1 MMGGKLWVES
11 VPGEGSTFFL
21 TLPFTT
27 QDRRSESL
35 SSISPEAL
43 RNLPVLIVDDNS
55 TNCLVLRGILSHLGM
70 SPTAVNG
77 GPSALRA
84 LEAAKNTSSPYAFI
98 LLDGHMP
105 EMDGFTLAER
115 IHTDA
120 LASGA
125 AIIMLTSAGSIGDSA
140 RCRELGI
147 SAYLVKPIRQRE
159 LLEVMCTVINPLAEP
174 KAPLVTRHT
183 LRETR
188 NRLRVLLAEDNAVNR
203 VLAVRLLEKR
213 GYAVSVAENGREAV
227 TALEKGTFDIVLMDV
242 QMPEMDGFQATSAI
256 REREANSDGHV
267 PIVALTAF
275 ALKGDEQRCLSAGMD
290 AYVSK
295 PLRTDEL
302 FATIERLLS
311 KA

>member
-1 MMGGKLWVES
+1 
-11 VPGEGSTFFL
+11 
-21 TLPFTT
+21 
-27 QDRRSESL
+27 
-35 SSISPEAL
+35 
-43 RNLPVLIVDDNS
+43 
-55 TNCLVLRGILSHLGM
+55 
-70 SPTAVNG
+70 
-77 GPSALRA
+77 
-84 LEAAKNTSSPYAFI
+84 
-98 LLDGHMP
+98 
-105 EMDGFTLAER
+105 
-115 IHTDA
+115 
-120 LASGA
+120 
-125 AIIMLTSAGSIGDSA
+125 
-140 RCRELGI
+140 
-147 SAYLVKPIRQRE
+147 
-159 LLEVMCTVINPLAEP
+159 
-174 KAPLVTRHT
+174 
-183 LRETR
+183 
-188 NRLRVLLAEDNAVNR
+188 LRVLLAEDNAVNR